1 MAPRRRVVGVRQV
14 AGALPPGEGRVILVE
29 DATFPIEEW
38 MEQYFPKTT
47 FIDDPTYWGIDEIVN
62 IGTAVK
68 GGPGPEKVRTAEGV
82 KTMRRW
88 QHNARLRRA
97 AVAVY
102 PDTSPTEAV
111 KRWYEHGGS
120 MQVLRWSD
128 AQVDE
133 FVAAVHDERATAVA
147 SPGERVLRVRDSER
161 TAERLRKQRQKYR
174 GTPGSAQREHFN
186 FLRRRQAARARER
199 RLRNRRKG
207 R

>member
-14 AGALPPGEGRVILVE
+14 AGALPPGEGRVAMVE
-29 DATFPIEEW
+29 SGTYPLEEW
-38 MEQYFPKTT
+38 MEQELPEGLVA
-47 FIDDPTYWGIDEIVN
+47 DPSYWGIDEIVN

-68 GGPGPEKVRTAEGV
+68 GGPGPEKVRTATGV

-97 AVAVY
+97 ALAVY
-102 PDTSPTEAV
+102 PSTSPTEAV
-111 KRWYEHGGS
+111 RRWYEHGGS

-133 FVAAVHDERATAVA
+133 FVAAVADERATAVA
-147 SPGERVLRVRDSER
+147 SPGDRVLRIRDSER
-161 TAERLRKQRQKYR
+161 TAEQRRRERQKYR
-174 GTPGSAQREHFN
+174 GTPGSGQREHFN

-199 RLRNRRKG
+199 RLRNRREG

>member
-14 AGALPPGEGRVILVE
+14 AGALPPGEGRVALVE
-29 DATFPIEEW
+29 EGTFPIEEW
-38 MEQYFPKTT
+38 MEQNLPEGLVA
-47 FIDDPTYWGIDEIVN
+47 DPSYYGIDEIVN

-97 AVAVY
+97 ALAVY

-147 SPGERVLRVRDSER
+147 SPGERVLRIRDSER

-174 GTPGSAQREHFN
+174 GTPGSSQREHFN

-199 RLRNRRKG
+199 SLRNRREG

>member
-14 AGALPPGEGRVILVE
+14 AGAPPPGEGRVALVE
-29 DATFPIEEW
+29 EGTFPIEEW
-38 MEQYFPKTT
+38 MEQNLPEGLVA
-47 FIDDPTYWGIDEIVN
+47 DPSYYGIDEIVN

-97 AVAVY
+97 ALAVY

-174 GTPGSAQREHFN
+174 GTPGSSQREHFN